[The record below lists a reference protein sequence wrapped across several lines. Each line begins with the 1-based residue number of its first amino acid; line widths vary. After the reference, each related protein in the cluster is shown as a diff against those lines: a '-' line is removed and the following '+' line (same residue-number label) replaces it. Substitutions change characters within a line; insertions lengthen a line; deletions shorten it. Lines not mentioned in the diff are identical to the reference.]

1 MTKKPTI
8 DYLMLIILIGLL
20 IISLL
25 AVYSGTGQYTDGQ
38 SFYFARR
45 QLIWYIISIVIM
57 IAVAYFDYDLLEK
70 WSVYLYI
77 LGILLLIYVR
87 FFGIERNGS
96 QRWMDLGFMDLQ
108 PSELMKIFLVIYLAA
123 IYKKYGTEKL
133 SFLKSIPLVLKTVTV
148 LAIPFILIL
157 RQPDLGSAL
166 LIAVVALGLLFM
178 SNIGNKMVACIISVI
193 TSSALLF
200 VYLFSQHEEWIT
212 GFFKPHQL
220 GRIYSWINPAEYTM
234 DYGYQLR
241 QAMLGIGAGQLT
253 GSGFNQ
259 GHQVQSGRVPE
270 AHTDFVFAVI
280 GEEFGFIGASILIVL
295 YFLLIYRMITIAL
308 KTDDLFGVY
317 ICVGII
323 TLISFQVFQNIA
335 MTIGLMPVTGI
346 ALPFISYGGSAL
358 ITNMLALGLVQSI
371 YARSKDYMFSSEN
384 ELAA

>member
-1 MTKKPTI
+1 MTKKPTL
-8 DYLMLIILIGLL
+8 DYLMLLILIGLL
-20 IISLL
+20 MFSLL

-45 QLIWYIISIVIM
+45 QLIWYIVSIAMM
-57 IAVAYFDYDLLEK
+57 IGIAYFDYDLLET
-70 WSVYLYI
+70 WAVYLYI

-87 FFGIERNGS
+87 YFGIERNGS
-96 QRWMDLGFMDLQ
+96 QRWIDLGFMDLQ

-123 IYKKYGTEKL
+123 IYKRYGTEKL
-133 SFLKSIPLVLKTVTV
+133 TFIKSIPLVLKTVVV
-148 LAIPFILIL
+148 LVIPFILIL
-157 RQPDLGSAL
+157 KQPDLGSAL
-166 LIAVVALGLLFM
+166 LIAVATLGLLLM
-178 SNIGNKMVACIISVI
+178 SNISYKMIACVMSVL
-193 TSSALLF
+193 SSGVIL
-200 VYLFSQHEEWIT
+200 VIYLFTYHEEWISR
-212 GFFKPHQL
+212 FFEPHQL

-234 DYGYQLR
+234 NFGYQLR

-259 GHQVQSGRVPE
+259 GYQVQSGRVPE

-280 GEEFGFIGASILIVL
+280 GEEFGFIGGSILIVL
-295 YFLLIYRMITIAL
+295 YFLLIYRIIVIAL

-323 TLISFQVFQNIA
+323 TLLSFQIFQNIA

-371 YARSKDYMFSSEN
+371 YVRSKDYMFASEN
-384 ELAA
+384 DMAA